1 MRYDY
6 ILVGGGAAGRSL
18 ALHLAHSPLAARRM
32 LIIDPQPKT
41 ENDRTWCFWAPDPT
55 LYEPIIHRRWNT
67 LNFISDD
74 LALELD
80 ISPYEYRVIR
90 GIDFYRFT
98 TEQLTRCGV
107 EFLQERVDAISEAEG
122 TVTVSA
128 GGREYHADWAFD
140 SRWDAVPYHGGVGG
154 SAGSGATSARAASD
168 SGVATGR
175 DALAANVPDP
185 RYHYLQQHFL
195 GWVIR
200 TEQPCFD
207 TSRAT
212 LFDLRTPQ
220 NGIFRFVY
228 TLPFSET
235 EAMCEY
241 TIFSAD
247 LLPPHEYR
255 NALDDYIQTYV
266 GAAQSSADGSAGGQS
281 ARNRS
286 AVDEGAAIRYR
297 IVEEEACVIPMTDEP
312 FPRRGGNRV
321 MRIGTRGGRVKASSG
336 YAFLRIARDS
346 AAIVRSLLE
355 TGQPFHGR
363 VPPRRYNTFDSMLL
377 QILHRNGDL
386 GKRVFTD
393 LFQKN
398 PVQRIFRF
406 LDEEGSLSENLA
418 LMATVPWWPFIRAW
432 LKLRLGGRV

>member
-6 ILVGGGAAGRSL
+6 IMVGGGAAGRSL
-18 ALHLAHSPLAARRM
+18 ALHMAQSPLAAKRI
-32 LIIDPQPKT
+32 LVIDPEPKT
-41 ENDRTWCFWAPDPT
+41 TNDRTWCFWAPDPT
-55 LYEPIIHRRWNT
+55 LYEPIVYRRWRS
-67 LNFISDD
+67 LDFISDG
-74 LALELD
+74 LSLQLD

-98 TEQLTRCGV
+98 SEQLTRCGV
-107 EFLQERVDAISEAEG
+107 EFVQQRVDSISETG
-122 TVTVSA
+122 TTVHVTA
-128 GGREYHADWAFD
+128 GGRTYHADWVFD
-140 SRWDAVPYHGGVGG
+140 SRWDAVPYRGGVGG
-154 SAGSGATSARAASD
+154 TGGLGYSLGARVGAVDGTVTDSIHNAARGMPPA
-168 SGVATGR
+168 VA
-175 DALAANVPDP
+175 PDP

-200 TEQPCFD
+200 TGQPRFD
-207 TSRAT
+207 PSRAT

-220 NGIFRFVY
+220 DGIFRFVY
-228 TLPFSET
+228 TLPFSDT

-247 LLPPHEYR
+247 LLQPHEYR
-255 NALDDYIQTYV
+255 DALSRYIETHV
-266 GAAQSSADGSAGGQS
+266 GIGRSGS
-281 ARNRS
+281 
-286 AVDEGAAIRYR
+286 DRYE

-312 FPRRGGNRV
+312 FPRRGGSRI

-336 YAFLRIARDS
+336 YAFLRIQRDS

-355 TGQPFHGR
+355 TEQPFHHR
-363 VPPRRYNTFDSMLL
+363 LAPRRYNTFDSMLL
-377 QILHRNGDL
+377 QILYRNGNL

-393 LFQKN
+393 LFRKN

-406 LDEEGSLSENLA
+406 LDEEGSITENIA